1 MSIAYENVLKRLK
14 EERLR
19 LSWSQKEMS
28 QCVRMNQS
36 NYSKVE
42 LGLRRLNYYELVYL
56 CESNIDVHYIY
67 TSQKCSGR
75 YIKFFEQCS
84 FSELMAFIGI
94 IYSIVAYRY
103 RNEFKEQWKNVFE
116 KVKYFPLV
124 ERNHEV
130 ASILLVLRNSVNI
143 EQKKMANVLGVDVKK
158 LRDLEKGRNLPDSEL
173 ISRLYEIFYI
183 PPATLLKDKRCMANE
198 IAVLLD
204 MMDKENEKLIFDIIQ
219 KIHHN

>member
-19 LSWSQKEMS
+19 LSCSQKEMS

-103 RNEFKEQWKNVFE
+103 NISSRKSTLKKAYKTAIFKEVQ
-116 KVKYFPLV
+116 Y
-124 ERNHEV
+124 
-130 ASILLVLRNSVNI
+130 I
-143 EQKKMANVLGVDVKK
+143 
-158 LRDLEKGRNLPDSEL
+158 
-173 ISRLYEIFYI
+173 ISRG
-183 PPATLLKDKRCMANE
+183 NS
-198 IAVLLD
+198 
-204 MMDKENEKLIFDIIQ
+204 
-219 KIHHN
+219 